1 MAIKNNQVPVML
13 KYSGGHFDQKYQERV
28 YHTWLTDRGV
38 EFTFMLEDVYEHV
51 PCVAL
56 MPSDDATAFKLRFGL

>member
-1 MAIKNNQVPVML
+1 MSQVPVIL

-38 EFTFMLEDVYEHV
+38 EFTFMLEDAYASV
-51 PCVAL
+51 PYVAL
-56 MPSDDATAFKLRFGL
+56 MPPKDATAFKLRFGL